1 MQRRGVVIRE
11 IRDRIRARAAHS
23 DFAERL
29 LEIVEQIES
38 HFDDPEREQLLAMV
52 EEALDRHVE
61 IGETARRT
69 REALDRL
76 RSDQHTLLRLF
87 DFLTA
92 SPERETIH

>member
-1 MQRRGVVIRE
+1 MHGCSAVIRE
-11 IRDRIRARAAHS
+11 LRDRIRARAAQS
-23 DFAERL
+23 EFAEKL
-29 LEIVEQIES
+29 LEIVQQIEI

-61 IGETARRT
+61 IQRAARRT

-76 RSDQHTLLRLF
+76 RSDQHMLLRLF

-92 SPERETIH
+92 SPEHETIH

>member
-1 MQRRGVVIRE
+1 LHRHGAVIRE
-11 IRDRIRARAAHS
+11 LRDRIRARAAQS
-23 DFAERL
+23 EFAEKL
-29 LEIVEQIES
+29 LEIVQQIEV

-61 IGETARRT
+61 IREAARRT
-69 REALDRL
+69 RDALDRL
-76 RSDQHTLLRLF
+76 RSDQHMLLRLF